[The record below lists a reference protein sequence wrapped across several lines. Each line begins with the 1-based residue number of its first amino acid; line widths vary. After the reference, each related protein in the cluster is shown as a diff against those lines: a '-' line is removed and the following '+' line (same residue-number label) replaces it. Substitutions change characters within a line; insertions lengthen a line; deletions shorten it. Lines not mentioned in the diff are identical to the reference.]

1 MEPGFVGGGSGR
13 TLVGLKLTNAYMGN
27 CGLRGQK
34 CSDLRVIVGTQP
46 VLGSALPPGGCL
58 PSSHPGREEALCRP
72 RPGFSPKGP
81 NQLQG

>member
-46 VLGSALPPGGCL
+46 VLGSALPPGVASPARTQAGKK
-58 PSSHPGREEALCRP
+58 PSVGR
-72 RPGFSPKGP
+72 G
-81 NQLQG
+81 